1 MTWQVDVQTAGDYD
15 VVIDYTCPPEDAG
28 ATIEL
33 ACNDRR
39 LSGRVEPGWD
49 PPLLAN
55 QDTLPRT
62 AGESRMKEFRGLH
75 LGTLRLERGRGP
87 LVLRA
92 VAVPGKTVMD
102 VRRVT
107 LTLRP

>member
-1 MTWQVDVQTAGDYD
+1 MTWNVDVQTAGEYE
-15 VVIDYTCPPEDAG
+15 VVIDYTCPPADVG
-28 ATIEL
+28 ALVEL
-33 ACNDRR
+33 SHNGRR
-39 LSGRVEPGWD
+39 ITGRVDPGWD
-49 PPLLAN
+49 PPLLRD

-62 AGESRMKEFRGLH
+62 AGESTMKEFRPLT
-75 LGTLRLERGRGP
+75 LGAIQLAAGGGP

-92 VAVPGKTVMD
+92 LEVPGKTVMD